1 MHALISTPSVLRCTH
16 THVLLLSYSFVYDKA
31 GVHQPRV
38 LWVPFRTSGAILPIM
53 HFALHFLHFSQ
64 RIVNLSLPHCSRH
77 ITQLSS
83 APSAAQV
90 RGVFLWHSIKEHWS
104 AMGTLQILPARP
116 ATVALQRTIS
126 HILKNTLFFPGN
138 QINQPISPL
147 TPMHFQ

>member
-16 THVLLLSYSFVYDKA
+16 THVLLLSYSLVYDKA
-31 GVHQPRV
+31 SVHQPRV

-90 RGVFLWHSIKEHWS
+90 RGVFL
-104 AMGTLQILPARP
+104 
-116 ATVALQRTIS
+116 
-126 HILKNTLFFPGN
+126 
-138 QINQPISPL
+138 
-147 TPMHFQ
+147 